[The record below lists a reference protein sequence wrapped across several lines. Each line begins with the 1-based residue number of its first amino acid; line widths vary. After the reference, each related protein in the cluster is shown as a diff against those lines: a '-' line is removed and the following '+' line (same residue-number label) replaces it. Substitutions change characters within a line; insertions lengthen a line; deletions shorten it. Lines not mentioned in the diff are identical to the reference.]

1 MSTTTEDRGDD
12 FTPSPEE
19 LAEEEARLASEAAKQ
34 AKEAAA
40 SSAKPEEK
48 LEAEPETKHE
58 AKPEHKDTRIP
69 LSRHEEILRK
79 ERERSQAIATQLAT
93 IQRGTQAA
101 ASSVE
106 LSKLEHQVSE
116 LDEQYAKLV
125 ADGQLP
131 EANKVM
137 IELRQTE
144 RAISTARIEAAS
156 SKAYTEAL
164 AAARYDTA
172 CDRIEAAWPEL
183 NTNAPE
189 FDKDKSAEVFE
200 MIEAWKARGYTPVD
214 ALQKSVRYVMGE
226 PKTPSQASS
235 VEVAPNATPKEKV
248 EAERK
253 AAAVSKALKAAGKT
267 PASLE
272 KVGIDSE
279 RLGQS
284 EVSAKDISKMSQK
297 QFAELSDATLSKLR
311 GDEFEA

>member
-1 MSTTTEDRGDD
+1 MNEDRGDD

-19 LAEEEARLASEAAKQ
+19 LEEERLRLESEAAKQ
-34 AKEAAA
+34 KTEAAA
-40 SSAKPEEK
+40 KPK
-48 LEAEPETKHE
+48 PE
-58 AKPEHKDTRIP
+58 AKPEPEPEAKPEPEGKKDTRIP
-69 LSRHEEILRK
+69 LSRHEAILQR
-79 ERERSQAIATQLAT
+79 ERDRSQAIATQLAA

-106 LSKLEHQVSE
+106 LDKLEKTVEE
-116 LDEQYAKLV
+116 LDEKYAKLV

-137 IELRQTE
+137 SELRQTE
-144 RAISTARIEAAS
+144 RAINTARIEAAS

-200 MIEAWKARGYTPVD
+200 MIEAWKARGYSPVD

-226 PKTPSQASS
+226 PKTQSQAAS
-235 VEVAPNATPKEKV
+235 VEVKPNATPKEKV

-253 AAAVSKALKAAGKT
+253 AAAVSKALKAVGKT

-272 KVGIDSE
+272 GVGIDSE

-284 EVSAKDISKMSQK
+284 EVSAKDIPKMSQK
-297 QFAELSDATLSKLR
+297 QFAELSDAMLAKLR

>member
-1 MSTTTEDRGDD
+1 MNEDRGDD

-19 LAEEEARLASEAAKQ
+19 LEEERLRLESEAAKQ
-34 AKEAAA
+34 KTEAAA
-40 SSAKPEEK
+40 KPK
-48 LEAEPETKHE
+48 PE
-58 AKPEHKDTRIP
+58 AKPEPEPEAKPEPEGKKDTRIP
-69 LSRHEEILRK
+69 LSRHEAILQR
-79 ERERSQAIATQLAT
+79 ERDRSQAIATQLAA

-106 LSKLEHQVSE
+106 LGKLEKTVEE
-116 LDEQYAKLV
+116 LDEKYAKLV

-137 IELRQTE
+137 SELRQTE
-144 RAISTARIEAAS
+144 RAINTARIEAAS

-200 MIEAWKARGYTPVD
+200 MIEAWKARGYSPVD

-226 PKTPSQASS
+226 PKTQSQAAS
-235 VEVAPNATPKEKV
+235 VEVKPNATPKEKV

-253 AAAVSKALKAAGKT
+253 AAAVSKALKAVGKT

-272 KVGIDSE
+272 GVGIDSE

-284 EVSAKDISKMSQK
+284 EVSAKDIPKMSQK
-297 QFAELSDATLSKLR
+297 QFAELSDAMLAKLR